1 MALMLQIQ
9 TSRPLL
15 VLEIREKLSRHAGE
29 RIVHFKARNSLRH
42 PPELLT
48 LPTSSLAAQI
58 NCLHLQSNYY
68 SFTKGAE
75 SHCLLP
81 VKYLCSRCQYTQS
94 CAAGCAGFYYLGIAW
109 RGVTGKLTSTEAL
122 VPPIH
127 LDHALV
133 FDKLSI
139 YLT

>member
-1 MALMLQIQ
+1 MLQIQ

-94 CAAGCAGFYYLGIAW
+94 CAAGCAGAELPRHSMERCYRKAHKY
-109 RGVTGKLTSTEAL
+109 RGPSSSHSLRSRPSL
-122 VPPIH
+122 
-127 LDHALV
+127 
-133 FDKLSI
+133 
-139 YLT
+139 